1 MISRDLLTTLRER
14 IFTGK
19 ALIVLGARQT
29 GKSTL
34 IKQLLAERNERI
46 LWLNAD
52 NELTRQNLE
61 IQNIEAL
68 RTLIGKNQIVVID
81 EAQRIKN
88 VGLTLKL
95 ITDQLPEKQLIV
107 TGSSALELTNQ
118 INEPLT
124 GRKWEYKLYPISWQE
139 LVDYTD
145 PIVAQMQLHQR
156 LIFGMYPE
164 VVTNI
169 GDEIERLNVL
179 VDSYLYKDVLAF
191 GNIRKPAILKKLLQA
206 LALQL
211 GSEVSLNELSQ
222 LLQIDK
228 NTVDTYLDLLEKAFV
243 IFRLQP
249 LSRNLRNEVSSSR
262 KIYFY
267 DNGVRNALISN
278 FNMPDLRTDIGA
290 LWENFLV
297 SERVK
302 SNHYQRR
309 YAQTYFWRTKTQQ
322 EIDWVE
328 DENGQLSAFEFKW
341 KTNKVVKCPSQFREA
356 YTTATFEVITP
367 ANMASF
373 LLNALD

>member
-1 MISRDLLTTLRER
+1 MISRDLLTALRER

-19 ALIVLGARQT
+19 ALVVLGARQT

-34 IKQLLAERNERI
+34 IKQLLAERTERI

-139 LVDYTD
+139 LVEYTD
-145 PIVAQMQLHQR
+145 PAVAQMQLHQR

-169 GDEIERLNVL
+169 GDEIERLNML
-179 VDSYLYKDVLAF
+179 IDSYLYKDVLSF
-191 GNIRKPAILKKLLQA
+191 GNIRKPTVLKKLLQA

-290 LWENFLV
+290 LWENFLI
-297 SERVK
+297 SERLK

-341 KTNKVVKCPSQFREA
+341 KANKVVKCPSQFREA